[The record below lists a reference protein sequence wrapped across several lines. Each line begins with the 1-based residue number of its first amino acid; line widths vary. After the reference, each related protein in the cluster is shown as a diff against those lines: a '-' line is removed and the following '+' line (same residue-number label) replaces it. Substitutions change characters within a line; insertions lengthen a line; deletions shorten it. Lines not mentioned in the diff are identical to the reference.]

1 MMNERERSIDE
12 FEEFRQRAC
21 SGGSLYSSQELSRR
35 RSTLNTDCECSDWI
49 CRHKSV
55 SLKASNSLRVTAS
68 DEDDLRRSRSLR
80 TSTRPYLKKE
90 ETPRSRS
97 VSNRRSRR
105 RLKEKVSQV
114 QNQSPSPPR
123 RKSRLKG
130 NSGKS
135 PAKRPK
141 SLKMGTI
148 AQLIQSVHE
157 RGRRFSAASTDGRDI
172 LLMQD
177 KNSYQIP
184 ELQFTQV
191 LSLDKE
197 ERSPS
202 PRTSTIGRE
211 RYGSAPDNDMSGSTN
226 TLRLP
231 PQSPTVQS
239 PCEDQ
244 IRVATIRR
252 RSFSVSRKGV
262 VNHEG
267 DTVVSRVFG
276 SSSSIGSDISGDVIC
291 RSRAS
296 SFNSQSSIGSPEIS
310 TASYKVLMIGA
321 PGVGRTSLTRQF
333 LTSEYIGAET
343 SFGKYINSDN
353 YLIPY

>member
-1 MMNERERSIDE
+1 MMNDREQSVDE

-35 RSTLNTDCECSDWI
+35 RSALNADCECSDWI

-55 SLKASNSLRVTAS
+55 SLKASNSLRVNAS

-80 TSTRPYLKKE
+80 TSSRPYLTKKE

-97 VSNRRSRR
+97 VSDRRSRR
-105 RLKEKVSQV
+105 RLKEKLPRV

-130 NSGKS
+130 NSRKS

-148 AQLIQSVHE
+148 AQLIQNVHE

-202 PRTSTIGRE
+202 PRNSTIGRE
-211 RYGSAPDNDMSGSTN
+211 RYDSAPDNEMSGSTN

-239 PCEDQ
+239 PCEEQ

-296 SFNSQSSIGSPEIS
+296 SFNSQSSIGSPEVS

-343 SFGKYINSDN
+343 SFGKYVIND
-353 YLIPY
+353 YLMQK